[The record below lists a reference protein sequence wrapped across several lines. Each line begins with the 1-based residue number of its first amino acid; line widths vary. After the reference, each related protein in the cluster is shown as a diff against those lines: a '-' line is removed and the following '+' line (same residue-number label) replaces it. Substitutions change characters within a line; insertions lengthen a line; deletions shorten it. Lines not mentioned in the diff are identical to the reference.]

1 MLKKILLSLFI
12 SGTIILAAPTAIQEK
27 EKNFRNDHANT
38 PAAVHKTY
46 KDATADTNVK
56 NWNNKDW
63 ETHMQKNGVF
73 DTGLIGN
80 SQNNAS
86 SLGSE
91 VIHNANPNELST
103 ATLRENS
110 ALNDNKSLYG
120 YSDEVQKSI
129 FDGNNARQSGNL
141 NITQTTKCYIA
152 REMPIRF
159 KCSKTGLIYGAGI
172 NTGGSEAQK
181 LCETECY
188 EQFSCVNVSPASAS
202 VSTTTIANTKL
213 TSSDEKK
220 TASINITNGLKI
232 SYIEFDAKSLKDRAF
247 IDIIITSSDGT
258 EKIINKKML
267 LKEQKYNL
275 KINQFGTSL
284 KIVVYGDKK
293 GSEVSVENIVITFKK
308 EDKFICPTNQDISGR
323 LPGEFAYLCPSG
335 KIKTLT
341 GPTGSYKICEDYGVI
356 GDNSDG
362 TFGTA
367 EGCNNSCKTSH
378 SCSLDNTA
386 LSTASLQNF
395 REGCIEGQ
403 SDCNL
408 DTCKS
413 LRLNKAQVLNENI
426 FHGDFEPKPTVVN
439 GALIK
444 GAERPKV
451 LLDEDVDF
459 MERSKEEWK
468 DGAYNDMVKRGSY
481 RATKF
486 KINEDTNV
494 SNAYNIGVA
503 SNSIDGTA
511 AGSSVRSLYW
521 VFKPKAFDVNA
532 KSYRFYAVLE
542 VIVDNLKQDAYGN
555 AYREKDKILYVKT
568 SADDFF
574 KPFARKKAF
583 ARKSSNQVED
593 AEVLTSTWEYQ
604 YFNTSS
610 NNWFSHSSSLTL
622 EHFKNEKINIDGP
635 FLRIPI
641 VSNYNRLMYQLPGL
655 IRQNIKNGPMETKVY
670 TGTFDGSGQSITSV
684 KLFIDYSQTSTL
696 SYSSVVD
703 KIDKGEW
710 TPVYNNASTTS
721 SPTAVVSD
729 TMIASDSVKYH
740 NTASRNSKED
750 IEIFLYGEATNKS
763 GYTRIKPKAEDI
775 GKKGFIYIFAQ

>member
-1 MLKKILLSLFI
+1 MFRKILLLLSLLV
-12 SGTIILAAPTAIQEK
+12 SLYSTEKTEIQEK
-27 EKNFRNDHANT
+27 EKNYRNDHPSNPT
-38 PAAVHKTY
+38 SVHKTY
-46 KDATADTNVK
+46 KEATKDNNVK

-63 ETHMQKNGVF
+63 EAHMQNSGVF

-91 VIHNANPNELST
+91 VINNANPNQLST
-103 ATLRENS
+103 AGLREND
-110 ALNDNKSLYG
+110 ALKENKALFG

-129 FDGNNARQSGNL
+129 FDGNNARHTGNI
-141 NITQTTKCYIA
+141 NITQSTKCYIA

-181 LCETECY
+181 LCESECY

-220 TASINITNGLKI
+220 TASKNITNGLKI

-293 GSEVSVENIVITFKK
+293 GSEISVENIIITFKK
-308 EDKFICPTNQDISGR
+308 EDKFICPTNQDISDR

-362 TFGTA
+362 TFSTID
-367 EGCNNSCKTSH
+367 GCNNSCKNSY

-403 SDCNL
+403 TDCTL
-408 DTCKS
+408 ETCKN
-413 LRLNKAQVLNENI
+413 LRIGKAQVLNENI
-426 FHGDFEPKPTVVN
+426 FHGDFEPIPTVVN

-444 GAERPKV
+444 GVERPKV
-451 LLDEDVDF
+451 LLSDDLDF
-459 MERSKEEWK
+459 LERSKEEWK

-486 KINEDTNV
+486 NINENTNV
-494 SNAYNIGVA
+494 SNAYSMGVA
-503 SNSIDGTA
+503 SNSKDGTE
-511 AGSSVRSLYW
+511 AGASVKSLYW
-521 VFKPKAFDVNA
+521 VFKPKAFDVNE
-532 KSYRFYAVLE
+532 KSYKFFAILE
-542 VIVDNLKQDAYGN
+542 VIVDNTKQDAYGN
-555 AYREKDKILYVKT
+555 NYRERDKIFYVKT
-568 SADDFF
+568 SEEDFF
-574 KPFARKKAF
+574 KPFAIKRGF
-583 ARKSSNQVED
+583 ARKTSNQVDD
-593 AEVLTSTWEYQ
+593 AEVLTSKWEYQ

-610 NNWFSHSSSLTL
+610 NNWFSHSNLTNL
-622 EHFKNEKINIDGP
+622 EYFKNTKIDIDGP

-641 VSNYNRLMYQLPGL
+641 VSNYNRLMYQLPG
-655 IRQNIKNGPMETKVY
+655 IVRKVIKNGPMETKVY

-684 KLFIDYSQTSTL
+684 KLFVDYSQTSTL

-729 TMIASDSVKYH
+729 TMVASDSVKYH